1 MFSHHNRKEGKERL
15 IRIVQRNGRF
25 HFQEEQLNFD
35 SLKELVLHFR
45 IYSLKY
51 YNSQLDIKLIY
62 PCGKPDQI
70 EVYDYFHYKLL
81 DK

>member
-1 MFSHHNRKEGKERL
+1 MFSHHNRKEGRERL
-15 IRIVQRNGRF
+15 IRIVQHNGRF
-25 HFQEEQLNFD
+25 GFQEELLNFG

-45 IYSLKY
+45 TNSLED
-51 YNSQLDIKLIY
+51 YNSQLNVKLIY

-70 EVYDYFHYKLL
+70 VVS